1 MKRIRGIEL
10 EAGSREER
18 LPGYDSG
25 FPYIASWVELDCY
38 PEGVCPWHWHQAV
51 ELFYVESGAL
61 EYSTP
66 HGRTVCP
73 RGSGGF
79 VNAGA
84 LHATRVLP
92 AGEACVQL
100 VHLFDP
106 SLIAGA
112 QGSRI
117 EGQYVLPLTAAAQV
131 EFLPLAPGDPAQ
143 AALLEQVRAAFAL
156 DAGAPGYELRLRGLL
171 SEIWLGLLELARPAL
186 EHPAQ
191 PSRASAQVKVLLAYI
206 HEHCAEK
213 ITVAQLAAAAYL
225 SERECFRLFRD
236 YLHTTPSAYLRAC
249 RLQRACQLLTGT
261 DASLTEIGHACGLG
275 SSSYFGRQF
284 RQAMGC
290 TPSAYRR
297 IWRDRDKNGQ
307 K

>member
-18 LPGYDSG
+18 
-25 FPYIASWVELDCY
+25 
-38 PEGVCPWHWHQAV
+38 
-51 ELFYVESGAL
+51 
-61 EYSTP
+61 
-66 HGRTVCP
+66 
-73 RGSGGF
+73 
-79 VNAGA
+79 
-84 LHATRVLP
+84 LP

-106 SLIAGA
+106 SLIAG
-112 QGSRI
+112 
-117 EGQYVLPLTAAAQV
+117 
-131 EFLPLAPGDPAQ
+131 
-143 AALLEQVRAAFAL
+143 
-156 DAGAPGYELRLRGLL
+156 
-171 SEIWLGLLELARPAL
+171 
-186 EHPAQ
+186 
-191 PSRASAQVKVLLAYI
+191 
-206 HEHCAEK
+206 
-213 ITVAQLAAAAYL
+213 AQLAAAAYL